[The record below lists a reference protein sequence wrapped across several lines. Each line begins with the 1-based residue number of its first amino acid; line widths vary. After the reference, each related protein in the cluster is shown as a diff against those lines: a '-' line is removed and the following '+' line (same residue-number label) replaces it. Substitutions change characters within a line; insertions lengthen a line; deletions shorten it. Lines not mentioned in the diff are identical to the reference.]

1 MVIIVRLILLFIINC
16 WPEFETKK
24 PILIK
29 FGALSYASD
38 HQNNTSGLLVSLSCA
53 SGTNFTLGIIPQII
67 AASLNLGTA
76 RQQYFGILEV

>member
-1 MVIIVRLILLFIINC
+1 MQLILLFIINC

-24 PILIK
+24 TILIK

-38 HQNNTSGLLVSLSCA
+38 HQNNTSGLLVSLSFT
-53 SGTNFTLGIIPQII
+53 SGANFNLGIIPQII

-76 RQQYFGILEV
+76 RQQ